1 MKKILLS
8 ILAAIAVITTTAQ
21 KTINDPNAQKRN
33 VSGFHAIDVGGGI
46 DLYLTQGDEAVAVSA
61 SETKFRDRIKT
72 EVVNGVLKIKYEY
85 DKSLN
90 ISFNGT
96 KKNLKAYV
104 SCRNLDKLHA
114 GGGSDVRV
122 EGVFKVAKLDLG
134 ISGGSDFDGKVEA
147 GELKADASGGSDINI
162 SGTATSIAIEASG
175 GSDFK
180 GFNFVVDNCTV
191 EASGGSDVSI
201 TANKEINA
209 ETSGG
214 SDIRYKG
221 NAVIRNIRTSGGG
234 SIKKS
239 SK

>member
-8 ILAAIAVITTTAQ
+8 ILTAVAVFTTTAQ
-21 KTINDPNAQKRN
+21 TIKDANAEKRN

-61 SETKFRDRIKT
+61 SETKYRDRIKT

-85 DKSLN
+85 DKTLN
-90 ISFNGT
+90 ISFNT
-96 KKNLKAYV
+96 TRKNLKAYV

-114 GGGSDVRV
+114 GGGSDVKV

-134 ISGGSDFDGKVEA
+134 ISGGSDFDGKLEI
-147 GELKADASGGSDINI
+147 GDLKADASGGSDINI
-162 SGTATSIAIEASG
+162 AGSATSIAIEASG

-214 SDIRYKG
+214 SDVRYKG